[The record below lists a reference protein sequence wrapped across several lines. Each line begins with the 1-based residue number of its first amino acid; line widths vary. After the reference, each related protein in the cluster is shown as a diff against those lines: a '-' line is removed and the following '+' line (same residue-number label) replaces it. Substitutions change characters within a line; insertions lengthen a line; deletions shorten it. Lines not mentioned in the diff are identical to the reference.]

1 MAYIEGRTIHD
12 ADAHIME
19 APDFLDGYVADEY
32 AREIKRQNLFSALGE
47 KQGRDLFAIV
57 RGRHDDPEWLAEG
70 ERQIMLRKNYEALG
84 SWRREDRPRAL
95 DSLGFAS
102 QLIFTTTFLGLLN
115 LEHGSDPKKRAEVA
129 RGFNRAM
136 IDFCSIDRRM
146 LASCYV
152 PLADFA
158 EADAIAREAIAL
170 GAKALLIPSRCPK
183 GHSPSHIGFDPVWA
197 QAQEAG
203 IPILFHVGGGGTLL
217 SPDYF
222 VNGMPPVPDF
232 HGGDGNFRS
241 VDYMAIPYPP
251 MQTLATMI
259 FDRVLD
265 RYPRLKFGVI
275 EQGASWLPGWM
286 RAMDS
291 AHTAFIKNEDRLKKM
306 SLRPSEFVRRQ
317 VRVTPYPAE
326 ETGWIIANSGDEI
339 CMFSSDY
346 PHVEGG
352 RNPLK
357 RFEDAMIATSE
368 AAKRRFYCDNF
379 IDLMGNG
386 LASDLRR
393 SDRTSAGQD
402 SPKY

>member
-1 MAYIEGRTIHD
+1 MAYVEGRTIHD

-57 RGRHDDPEWLAEG
+57 RGRHDDPAWRAEG
-70 ERQIMLRKNYEALG
+70 EREIMLRKNYEALG
-84 SWRREDRPRAL
+84 SWRRDDRPRAL

-102 QLIFTTTFLGLLN
+102 QLVFTTTFLGLLG
-115 LEHGSDPKKRAEVA
+115 LEHGNDPKKRTEVA

-136 IDFCSIDRRM
+136 LDFCSIDRRM

-203 IPILFHVGGGGTLL
+203 IPILFHVGGGGPLL

-222 VNGMPPVPDF
+222 ANGMPPVPDF

-286 RAMDS
+286 RSMDS
-291 AHTAFIKNEDRLKKM
+291 AHTAFIKNEERLKKM

-339 CMFSSDY
+339 CMFSSDF

-357 RFEDAMIATSE
+357 RFEDAMSATPE

-386 LASDLRR
+386 LAPDLRGPGR
-393 SDRTSAGQD
+393 ASDG
-402 SPKY
+402 

>member
-1 MAYIEGRTIHD
+1 MAYVEGRTIHD

-57 RGRHDDPEWLAEG
+57 RGRHDDPAWRAAG
-70 ERQIMLRKNYEALG
+70 EREIMLRKNYEALG

-95 DSLGFAS
+95 DSLGFTS
-102 QLIFTTTFLGLLN
+102 QLVFTTTFLGLLG
-115 LEHGSDPKKRAEVA
+115 LEHGDDPKKRAAIA

-136 IDFCSIDRRM
+136 LDFCSIDRRM

-158 EADAIAREAIAL
+158 EADVIAREAIAL
-170 GAKALLIPSRCPK
+170 DAKALLIPSRCPK

-203 IPILFHVGGGGTLL
+203 IPILFHVGGGGPLL

-222 VNGMPPVPDF
+222 ANGMPPVPDF

-286 RAMDS
+286 RSMDS
-291 AHTAFIKNEDRLKKM
+291 AHTAFIKNEERLKKM
-306 SLRPSEFVRRQ
+306 SMRPSEFVRRQ

-339 CMFSSDY
+339 CMFSSDF

-357 RFEDAMIATSE
+357 RFEDAMSATSE
-368 AAKRRFYCDNF
+368 ATKRRFYCENF

-386 LASDLRR
+386 LAPNLRR
-393 SDRTSAGQD
+393 SSRASDG
-402 SPKY
+402 

>member
-19 APDFLDGYVADEY
+19 APDFLDGYVRDEY
-32 AREIKRQNLFSALGE
+32 AREVKRQNLFSALGE
-47 KQGRDLFAIV
+47 KHGRDLFAIV

-102 QLIFTTTFLGLLN
+102 QLIFTTTFLGLLS

-183 GHSPSHIGFDPVWA
+183 GHSPSHIGLDPVWA

-203 IPILFHVGGGGTLL
+203 IPILFHVGGGGPLL

-222 VNGMPPVPDF
+222 INGMPPVPDF

-265 RYPRLKFGVI
+265 RFPRLKFGVI

-326 ETGWIIANSGDEI
+326 ETSWIIANSGDEI
-339 CMFSSDY
+339 CMFSSDF

-357 RFEDAMIATSE
+357 RFEDAMSTTSE

-386 LASDLRR
+386 LAPDLRR
-393 SDRTSAGQD
+393 SDRVSAG
-402 SPKY
+402 